1 MIYNDTAAGD
11 PCVLILDFGDDK
23 TSTSG
28 DFTVQFPTA
37 NSTTAIIRIA

>member
-1 MIYNDTAAGD
+1 MIYNTNLTNAA
-11 PCVLILDFGDDK
+11 VAILDFGADK

-37 NSTTAIIRIA
+37 DATNATIRLA